1 LGCPREVAEAVLGH
15 SAGNIIGTYDLH
27 AYFDEAG
34 AWLQKWN
41 DHLDTL
47 RPQKTHLKL
56 VSA

>member
-1 LGCPREVAEAVLGH
+1 VLGH